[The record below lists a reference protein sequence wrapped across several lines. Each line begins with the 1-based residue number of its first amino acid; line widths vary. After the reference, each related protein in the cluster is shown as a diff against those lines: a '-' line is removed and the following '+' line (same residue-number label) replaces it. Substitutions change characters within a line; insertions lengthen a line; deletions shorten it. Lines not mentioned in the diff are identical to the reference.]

1 MLVVVMDGGRGAS
14 SVQTKVRVG
23 GTSREGSAARCSPG
37 GVLERFWGVS
47 RRPRDETRR
56 SAHSLSSSA
65 GSRAQ
70 IKRVVGSETRWPGV
84 VMKGNNE
91 GEEGGISIASRKTL
105 AASTGLGVLPAQ
117 AGAVSV
123 DQENRRGPWK
133 NERVLSDG
141 ASCMSLASRRDEAG
155 TGAGGGVGPRGET
168 CTTTRKRARRGGG
181 LAVQ

>member
-1 MLVVVMDGGRGAS
+1 MAVG
-14 SVQTKVRVG
+14 VRAQYRRRSG
-23 GTSREGSAARCSPG
+23 SAERAEEGSAARCSPG
-37 GVLERFWGVS
+37 GVLERLWGVS

-70 IKRVVGSETRWPGV
+70 IRRVAWSETRWPGV

-133 NERVLSDG
+133 GAGVLSDG

-168 CTTTRKRARRGGG
+168 CATTTTRARRGGG

>member
-1 MLVVVMDGGRGAS
+1 
-14 SVQTKVRVG
+14 
-23 GTSREGSAARCSPG
+23 
-37 GVLERFWGVS
+37 
-47 RRPRDETRR
+47 
-56 SAHSLSSSA
+56 
-65 GSRAQ
+65 
-70 IKRVVGSETRWPGV
+70 
-84 VMKGNNE
+84 MKGNNE

-133 NERVLSDG
+133 GAGVLSDG

-155 TGAGGGVGPRGET
+155 TGAGGGDGPRGET
-168 CTTTRKRARRGGG
+168 CTTTRTRARRGGG